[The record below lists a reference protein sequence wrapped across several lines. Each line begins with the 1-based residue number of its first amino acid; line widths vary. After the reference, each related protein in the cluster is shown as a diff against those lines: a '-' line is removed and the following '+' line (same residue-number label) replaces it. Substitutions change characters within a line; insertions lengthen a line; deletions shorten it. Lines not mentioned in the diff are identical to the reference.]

1 MIIRSGGRWL
11 RRRSFVSA
19 TTITGARPAT
29 RSLRGFYVVL
39 SAFITL
45 LVFIGFWPTYFGRLI
60 AGTAEHIPFIHFH
73 AAIYVGWLALF
84 TAQTLLAAT
93 GRVRLHMTLGRI
105 GVAYG
110 VLLVIVGVAV
120 SLIMFSIRVRA
131 GDSEQAQLRLLG
143 PLVDMAVF
151 APLFGAAVY
160 FRRRPGLHKRL
171 MIVATTSLLIAAV
184 GRMAFLGTPASAWL
198 VSLVWVSPILLA
210 MAYDWFEHRTVHPV
224 YAAGA
229 AILVAE
235 RIWRSGA
242 RESETWAAVCAW
254 LATLV
259 G

>member
-1 MIIRSGGRWL
+1 MLAAEMGLGHDARTMLTITNPAN
-11 RRRSFVSA
+11 A
-19 TTITGARPAT
+19 TTFQTVDADDAASVQQKAASARAAQRDWATTSLPQRMQAITR
-29 RSLRGFYVVL
+29 F
-39 SAFITL
+39 
-45 LVFIGFWPTYFGRLI
+45 
-60 AGTAEHIPFIHFH
+60 E
-73 AAIYVGWLALF
+73 
-84 TAQTLLAAT
+84 
-93 GRVRLHMTLGRI
+93 
-105 GVAYG
+105 
-110 VLLVIVGVAV
+110 
-120 SLIMFSIRVRA
+120 
-131 GDSEQAQLRLLG
+131 AQLRLLG